1 MPFFPSRGFEAAGL
15 GEGAGDHRYQDLL
28 VRLFTD
34 PHRFEGTGEH
44 SDGGQGDRRLQAC
57 RHHVGRHD
65 QNDDAWGGR
74 RLEAGHC
81 RGEGDIKGLALLT
94 DLYDRFGIALPETPT
109 LAEPLTQDEKAA
121 LRQLFADWAAE
132 NLEEAYA
139 LLADIRKQQQTPS
152 SSSEESEQEVGRAA
166 S

>member
-1 MPFFPSRGFEAAGL
+1 MVVKEIADFKHA
-15 GEGAGDHRYQDLL
+15 
-28 VRLFTD
+28 VTM
-34 PHRFEGTGEH
+34 
-44 SDGGQGDRRLQAC
+44 SDGTTRMMTL
-57 RHHVGRHD
+57 
-65 QNDDAWGGR
+65 W
-74 RLEAGHC
+74 EAGAWKQAIAAA
-81 RGEGDIKGLALLT
+81 RGDIKGLALLT

-109 LAEPLTQDEKAA
+109 LAEPLTQDEKPA

-132 NLEEAYA
+132 NPEGAYA